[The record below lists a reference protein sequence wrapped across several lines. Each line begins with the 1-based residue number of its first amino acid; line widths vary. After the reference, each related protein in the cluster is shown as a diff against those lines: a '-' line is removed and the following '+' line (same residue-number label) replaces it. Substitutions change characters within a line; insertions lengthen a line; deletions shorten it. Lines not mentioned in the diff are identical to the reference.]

1 MKAAVVEAPGRL
13 VVRDV
18 PEPSVG
24 PYQARCQMLFGAVCT
39 GTDTHILHATL
50 PWKIAYPTVLGH
62 ESVGR
67 VVEIGESVRHLK
79 VGDVVTRIGTLPTPE
94 LGTTWGG
101 FVEWGIAHD
110 FRAMQEDGL
119 HEAQWGSYQVQQ
131 VVPEDISPAEATM
144 MITWRETWSYIRRMG
159 VTAGSRVLVLGSG
172 GNGLAFAA
180 HARNLEASRVT
191 IVGQGARLQ
200 TARDVGASHAEDY
213 RDSTWTEREALAL
226 PDGYDFIIDAVGRQG
241 MLDGALPLLSNG
253 GTAGI
258 YGIDDAEHYQIHP
271 GRARGS
277 FTIYNGGYSEGESH
291 DDIVRLMREKRLEA
305 RHWLNVDAPFAL
317 DDIAQAFEDLSAR
330 RLVKALIRL

>member
-1 MKAAVVEAPGRL
+1 V
-13 VVRDV
+13 
-18 PEPSVG
+18 
-24 PYQARCQMLFGAVCT
+24 Q
-39 GTDTHILHATL
+39 
-50 PWKIAYPTVLGH
+50 YPTILGH

-67 VVEIGESVRHLK
+67 VVEVGEGVRHLK
-79 VGDVVTRIGTLPTPE
+79 IGDVVTRIGTLPTPE

-119 HEAQWGSYQVQQ
+119 PEAQWSAYHVQQ

-144 MITWRETWSYIRRMG
+144 MITWRETWSYIRRLG

-180 HARNLEASRVT
+180 HARNLEASHVT
-191 IVGQGARLQ
+191 LVGQAARLQ
-200 TARDVGASHAEDY
+200 TARDVGAGHVEDY
-213 RDSTWTEREALAL
+213 RDTEWPQRESLAV

-241 MLDGALPLLSNG
+241 MLDGALPLLSAG
-253 GTAGI
+253 GTVGI
-258 YGIDDAEHYQIHP
+258 YGIDDAANYQIHP

-277 FTIYNGGYSEGESH
+277 FTVYNAGYSEGESH
-291 DDIVRLMREKRLEA
+291 DDIVRLMREKKLEA

-317 DDIAQAFEDLSAR
+317 DDIAQAFDDLSAR
-330 RLVKALIRL
+330 RLVKALIQF